1 MALLNYEG
9 KEYELKQK
17 SLSIVRKEDLMYKQT
32 TLEETYRKQFDYV
45 LACLGNEQT
54 EEILGS
60 TVLND
65 NVDLIELTYICNA
78 IDSAY
83 NEKLNQQ
90 QIETAEKALSSKAFD
105 KVIKL
110 GNSTENLAKLAK
122 K

>member
-1 MALLNYEG
+1 MVLLNYEG

-32 TLEETYRKQFDYV
+32 TLEDTYRKQFDYV
-45 LACLGNEQT
+45 LACLGSEQT
-54 EEILGS
+54 EEVLGS

-65 NVDLIELTYICNA
+65 SVDLIELTYICNA
-78 IDSAY
+78 IDNAY

>member
-32 TLEETYRKQFDYV
+32 TLEDTYRKQFDYV
-45 LACLGNEQT
+45 LACLGSEQA

-110 GNSTENLAKLAK
+110 GNSTESLAKLAK

>member
-32 TLEETYRKQFDYV
+32 TLEDTYRKQFDYV
-45 LACLGNEQT
+45 LACLGSEQT

-65 NVDLIELTYICNA
+65 SVDLIELTYICNA

-90 QIETAEKALSSKAFD
+90 QIETAERALSSKAFD